1 MGRDVEGNHQFAE
14 DLLKQLNTINGI
26 ADLRIQQPFNQPK
39 IHINVDRTKTIQ
51 AGYTQKDVAGN
62 LLVSL
67 SGSFQTSPSFWLDP
81 KSGVSYT
88 VATMAPQYEFE
99 SLQDIENI
107 PVAGGGGRNPW
118 QQLANLG
125 TISRGVGMATVSH
138 YDSQT
143 MIDIYGS
150 TQGRDLGG
158 VAREINSIVDKN
170 RSRLPRGSQIF
181 ARGQIDTMR
190 TSFAGLLAGL
200 GFAILLIYLLI
211 VVNFQSWLDPFIII
225 SALPAALAGIVWM
238 LFVTHTTI
246 SVPALTGSIM
256 CMGVATA
263 NSILVVSFSKERVE
277 EGLNPLQ
284 AAEEAGF
291 IRFRPVIMTALAMI
305 IGMLP
310 MAVGLGEGGEQNAPL
325 GRAVIG
331 GLLFATVATLLFV
344 PSVYSL
350 IHGLRKEPGRSA
362 VIEIPGE

>member
-1 MGRDVEGNHQFAE
+1 MGRDVEANHQFAN
-14 DLLKQLNTINGI
+14 DLLKQLGGITGI
-26 ADLRIQQPFNQPK
+26 ADLRIQQPFNQPRL
-39 IHINVDRTKTIQ
+39 HINVDRTKTIQ
-51 AGYTQKDVAGN
+51 AGFTQQEVAGS

-67 SGSFQTSPSFWLDP
+67 SGTSQVAPNFWLDP
-81 KSGVSYT
+81 KSGVSYFVVT
-88 VATMAPQYEFE
+88 QAPQYDFQ
-99 SLQDIENI
+99 SLQDLKNI
-107 PVAGGGGRNPW
+107 PVTGGSHAPW

-125 TISRGVGMATVSH
+125 TISRGEGMATVSH
-138 YDSQT
+138 YDAQT

-150 TQGRDLGG
+150 NQGRDLGG
-158 VAREINSIVDKN
+158 VAKDIDAVVNQN
-170 RSRLPRGSQIF
+170 RSRLPRGSQVF
-181 ARGQIDTMR
+181 VRGQIDTMR
-190 TSFAGLLAGL
+190 SSFIGLVAGL

-263 NSILVVSFSKERVE
+263 NSILVVSFSKERVQ
-277 EGLNPLQ
+277 EGLDPIH

-291 IRFRPVIMTALAMI
+291 TRFRPVIMTAMAMI
-305 IGMLP
+305 IGMVP

-331 GLLFATVATLLFV
+331 GLMFATVATLLFV

-350 IHGLRKEPGRSA
+350 IHGFRKDPGQSA